1 VSAFAEDVVEQRDRL
16 LVRLAEQR
24 ERVSKLW
31 AWYRG
36 RQELPDVPAKYQ
48 TAYRLFLE
56 ESATPWARLV
66 VDAIA
71 ERLRVQGF
79 RSPDAETGAN
89 AWRAFTRS
97 RLNADQ
103 RLVYTEAL
111 IGGTGYVSVAAAPD
125 GEVFIVPESSFE
137 VTHEPDLTDRAV
149 VAGALKLYPLSWAA
163 RDWVV
168 ELYRPE
174 ATYRWLAELDR
185 APSREGGFPIDEVRV
200 AKRLEWEST
209 GEPTPN
215 EHGVVPVIPFENRVN
230 VLSGGASEIE
240 DCVPVLRRIDRLTLD
255 KMITSHFAS
264 FRQKWA
270 TGLVV
275 PTDPETGQR
284 VEPYKAAVDRLWVNT
299 APDGRFG
306 TFEATDVSQYLSAVD
321 SEIATLAAISRV
333 PAHYLM
339 QRNLANPPSAES
351 LIASEAGLISKVE
364 DRQAQY
370 GEAWEQAAALQAR
383 LSGRP
388 IEIDSIEVD
397 WVNAE
402 RRNPAQTSDAA
413 IKLQNIGV
421 PQPALWAY
429 VGFTP
434 QQVEEFSRESAAQAL
449 IAAATTPT
457 PLAPAV
463 EPPA

>member
-1 VSAFAEDVVEQRDRL
+1 MAVEVFTDEVVEQRDRL
-16 LVRLAEQR
+16 LARLSDQR
-24 ERVSKLW
+24 ERVSNLW

-36 RQELPDVPAKYQ
+36 RQQLPDVPARYQ
-48 TAYRLFLE
+48 SAYRLFLE

-79 RSPDAETGAN
+79 RAADDPEAAGA

-111 IGGTGYVSVAAAPD
+111 IGGTGYVSVGRAPS
-125 GEVFIVPESSFE
+125 GEAFIVPESSFE
-137 VTHEPDLTDRAV
+137 VTHEPDLSDRAV
-149 VAGALKLYPLSWAA
+149 VAGALKMYPLAW
-163 RDWVV
+163 DQTVWVT

-174 ATYRWLAELDR
+174 ATYRWLAELEK
-185 APSREGGFPIDEVRV
+185 APRSVGAFPIDETR
-200 AKRLEWEST
+200 AARRLEWELT

-215 EHGVVPVIPFENRVN
+215 DVGVVPVIPFENRVN
-230 VLSGGASEIE
+230 VLTGGQSEIE
-240 DCVPVLRRIDRLTLD
+240 DCIPILRRIDRLTLD
-255 KMITSHFAS
+255 MLVTSHFGS

-275 PTDPETGQR
+275 PRDPDTGQP
-284 VEPYKAAVDRLWVNT
+284 VEPYQAAVSRLWVNER
-299 APDGRFG
+299 PEGRFG
-306 TFEATDVSQYLSAVD
+306 TFDASPPDGHLTAIDSQ
-321 SEIATLAAISRV
+321 IASLAAISRV

-351 LIASEAGLISKVE
+351 LVASESGLASKVE

-370 GEAWEQAAALQAR
+370 GEAWEQAATLQAAM
-383 LSGRP
+383 SGREVD
-388 IEIDSIEVD
+388 IETIEVD

-402 RRNPAQTSDAA
+402 RRNPAQTSDSA
-413 IKLQNIGV
+413 IKLQSIGV
-421 PQPALWAY
+421 PQSALWAY

-434 QQVEEFSRESAAQAL
+434 QQVEEFGRESAAQAL
-449 IAAATTPT
+449 LNAALSATPATP
-457 PLAPAV
+457 AP
-463 EPPA
+463 E